1 MSINF
6 YNPCPRTLA
15 QGFHNILTVIN
26 SWFLFFKFI
35 SYIGI
40 QVQNKIIRLIYNST
54 SPSSSQKVLWDIKF
68 IILVDALIV
77 LKAFKCINTIWPFL
91 AMPYCQ
97 NPSSGD
103 IKVTYLVEGFLF
115 IFLNSVSLIDLW
127 EERSFFFK

>member
-40 QVQNKIIRLIYNST
+40 QVHNKIIRLIYNST

-115 IFLNSVSLIDLW
+115 IFLNSVSLIDMW
-127 EERSFFFK
+127 EERSFFLK